1 MIAYA
6 QYVYKEKCPGRW
18 EGKRKDKP
26 KGVKAQGEGDWGNLV
41 SKD

>member
-6 QYVYKEKCPGRW
+6 QYVYKDKCPGRW

-26 KGVKAQGEGDWGNLV
+26 KGVKAQEGGDCGNLI